1 MSVSVKTSTASPVS
15 PVSPVRD
22 AVRDAA
28 RDTAY
33 KKTQLARRS
42 FLAYFS
48 SLGLSATVLPGVL
61 WAKMQDD
68 EVAKITKEI
77 LQDAEQIAGLEFTD
91 QERDLMVE
99 GLNKHLKSYE
109 KMRKVQLDNS
119 VAPAIQFNPV
129 APGMSFEKKQR
140 AASRT
145 ASLTGLTGLPIKASK
160 PRKAKRPSDIE
171 ELSFWTITNLAGL
184 IKSRKVSSLELTN
197 MYLSRLKKYDSKLQ
211 CVITL
216 TEELARRQAKR
227 ADKEIAAGRY
237 RGPLHGIPWGAK
249 DLLAVKGYK
258 TTWGAMPYKDQV
270 IDMDAT
276 VVRRLEEAGAVL
288 VGKLTLG
295 ALAWGDVWFGG
306 KTRNPWN
313 TEEGSSGSSAGP
325 AAATA
330 AGLVGFSIGSETH
343 GSIVSPCTVCGV
355 TGLRPTFGR
364 VSRYGAMALSWTMD
378 KIGPICRSVEDCA
391 LVFDAI
397 YGTDGKDSTVVD
409 LPFNWD
415 AGRGI
420 KDLKVGYIKS
430 AFEQERKDKESK
442 AHDEATLEVL
452 RRLGLD
458 LIPIE
463 LPDYPVDAIAFILS
477 VEAAAAFDELTRSG
491 RDDLLVRQ
499 IKNAWPN
506 RFREARLVPAVEYI
520 QANRLRTLV
529 IKAMHELMSDIDV
542 YVAPSWAGNNLLL
555 TNLTGHPAVVL
566 PNGFNKKQEP
576 TSITFNGKLYGES
589 EVLAVAKAYQD
600 ATGFHLKHPVL

>member
-1 MSVSVKTSTASPVS
+1 MSVSVKTSTSSPVS
-15 PVSPVRD
+15 SVRG
-22 AVRDAA
+22 AA

-68 EVAKITKEI
+68 KVAKITKEI

-99 GLNKHLKSYE
+99 GLNKHLKSYG

-119 VAPAIQFNPV
+119 VVPAIQFNPV
-129 APGMSFEKKQR
+129 APGMTFEKKQR
-140 AASRT
+140 AASLT
-145 ASLTGLTGLPIKASK
+145 GLTGLTGLPIKASK
-160 PRKAKRPSDIE
+160 PIKAKRPSDIE
-171 ELSFWTITNLAGL
+171 DLSFWTITNLAGL
-184 IKSRKVSSLELTN
+184 IKSRKVSSLELTK
-197 MYLSRLKKYDSKLQ
+197 MYLGRLKKYDSKLQ

-216 TEELARRQAKR
+216 TEELARRQVKR

-258 TTWGAMPYKDQV
+258 TTWGAMPYKDQL
-270 IDMDAT
+270 IDADAT

-330 AGLVGFSIGSETH
+330 AGLVGFAIGSETH
-343 GSIVSPCTVCGV
+343 GSIVSPCTVCGA

-397 YGTDGKDSTVVD
+397 YGTDGKDNTVVD

-415 AGRGI
+415 ADRGI

-430 AFEQERKDKESK
+430 AFEQERKDKEFK
-442 AHDEATLEVL
+442 AND
-452 RRLGLD
+452 
-458 LIPIE
+458 
-463 LPDYPVDAIAFILS
+463 
-477 VEAAAAFDELTRSG
+477 
-491 RDDLLVRQ
+491 
-499 IKNAWPN
+499 
-506 RFREARLVPAVEYI
+506 
-520 QANRLRTLV
+520 
-529 IKAMHELMSDIDV
+529 
-542 YVAPSWAGNNLLL
+542 
-555 TNLTGHPAVVL
+555 
-566 PNGFNKKQEP
+566 
-576 TSITFNGKLYGES
+576 
-589 EVLAVAKAYQD
+589 
-600 ATGFHLKHPVL
+600 